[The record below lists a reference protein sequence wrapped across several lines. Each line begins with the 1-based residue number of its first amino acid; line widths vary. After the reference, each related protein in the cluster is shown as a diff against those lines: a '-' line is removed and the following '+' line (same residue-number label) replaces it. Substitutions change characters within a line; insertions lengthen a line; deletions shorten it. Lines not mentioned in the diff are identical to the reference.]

1 MLLWIADFDAF
12 GTTDFAAIP
21 GDSVMRRRMERRSAI

>member
-21 GDSVMRRRMERRSAI
+21 GDSVTRRGMRCDAI